1 MADCLAMV
9 AARGIERRCAGP
21 GAQPHPLKTRV
32 APIASKPAPT
42 GFAKLT
48 TQDADRAIVGAD
60 LLAMQAPQMGLTDS
74 TSNHQRAAHPSGL
87 NTRTPDGGLFASLLV
102 GLRGRT
108 INSPPQLGQSP
119 PNFCSVQVAQKVHSN
134 EQIRACAESGGRSQ
148 SQHSQF
154 GRNSSMSTS
163 LMAGNFHLYI

>member
-1 MADCLAMV
+1 MMFGICTF
-9 AARGIERRCAGP
+9 AATLWAGLSAVQSASQACKCVNDVP
-21 GAQPHPLKTRV
+21 GQMCKG
-32 APIASKPAPT
+32 ST
-42 GFAKLT
+42 GLYSE
-48 TQDADRAIVGAD
+48 GH
-60 LLAMQAPQMGLTDS
+60 
-74 TSNHQRAAHPSGL
+74 SNQRTAHPSGL